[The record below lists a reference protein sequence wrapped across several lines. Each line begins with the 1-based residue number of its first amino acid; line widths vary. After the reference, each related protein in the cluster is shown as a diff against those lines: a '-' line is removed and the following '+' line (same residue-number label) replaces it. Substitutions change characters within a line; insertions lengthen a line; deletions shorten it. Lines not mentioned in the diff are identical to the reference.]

1 MTLCR
6 ICPILTERLIR
17 PKKLHLELLRIIA
30 VYLVVLTHTG
40 KRGFMYFTTLE
51 PSVMYFVTMLI
62 PVVCNIAVP
71 LFFMISGATLIGKD
85 ESPGQI
91 WRRRIP
97 RHLAVLVL
105 ASLMMYVYY
114 GLKGDTHMSVMDF
127 LRTIY
132 TRNVIVPYWF
142 LYGYLGFLILLPFLR
157 RMIRGL
163 TDREWVYLFGL
174 FIIVNGVIPMVQY
187 RLSEGSLFLNSS
199 LNLTLITNNLVIFP
213 AVGWYLES
221 KELTRRQVGILWLV
235 TALAIGATVYMTH
248 YKITLTGQLG
258 EGQVGTFYKS
268 LCVLPAAAVY
278 ATAKRVKALPKWL
291 EKPVI
296 TVGSCTFGIYLI
308 EQIVRE
314 RGCKLCDLMCLY
326 IPDILATLIY
336 TGFVVVIC
344 FCLTWIAKHIPGLK
358 KLI

>member
-1 MTLCR
+1 MQNAQFTQ
-6 ICPILTERLIR
+6 IQSAKK

-40 KRGFMYFTTLE
+40 KRGFTYFTTLE
-51 PSVMYFVTMLI
+51 PSVMYFLTMVI
-62 PVVCNIAVP
+62 PVICNIAVP

-85 ESPGQI
+85 EPPSQI
-91 WRRRIP
+91 WRRRIL

-114 GLKGDTHMSVMDF
+114 GLKDDMSMSVPDF
-127 LRTIY
+127 LQNLY

-142 LYGYLGFLILLPFLR
+142 LYGYLAFLMLLPFLR

-187 RLSEGSLFLNSS
+187 RLSGGSVFLNSS
-199 LNLTLITNNLVIFP
+199 LNMTLITNNLVIFP
-213 AVGWYLES
+213 AVGWFLENR
-221 KELTRRQVGILWLV
+221 ELTRRQLGLLWIG
-235 TALAIGATVYMTH
+235 TAVAVVATVYMTH
-248 YKITLTGQLG
+248 YKVTLTGQLG

-278 ATAKRVKALPKWL
+278 ATAKRVTKLPKWL
-291 EKPVI
+291 TKVVV
-296 TVGSCTFGIYLI
+296 TVGGCTFGVYLI
-308 EQIVRE
+308 EQIIRE
-314 RGCKLCDLMCLY
+314 RCYKLHDLMCLCV
-326 IPDILATLIY
+326 PDILATLIY
-336 TGFVVVIC
+336 TAFVVTVG
-344 FCLTWIAKHIPGLK
+344 FCITWIAKRIPGLK

>member
-1 MTLCR
+1 MKMQSAQPAQNQSLNK
-6 ICPILTERLIR
+6 

-40 KRGFMYFTTLE
+40 KRGFTYFTTLE
-51 PSVMYFVTMLI
+51 PSVMYFLTMLI
-62 PVVCNIAVP
+62 PIICNIAVP

-85 ESPGQI
+85 EPPSQI

-114 GLKGDTHMSVMDF
+114 GLRNDAAMSVPDF
-127 LRTIY
+127 LKTLY

-142 LYGYLGFLILLPFLR
+142 LYGYLAFLIILPFLR

-174 FIIVNGVIPMVQY
+174 FIIVNGVIPMAQY
-187 RLSEGSLFLNSS
+187 RLSGGSVFLNSS
-199 LNLTLITNNLVIFP
+199 LNMTLITNNLVIFP
-213 AVGWYLES
+213 AVGWYLENR
-221 KELTRRQVGILWLV
+221 ELTKRQLGFLWLGA
-235 TALAIGATVYMTH
+235 ALAVAVTVYMTH

-268 LCVLPAAAVY
+268 LCVLLAAAVY
-278 ATAKRVKALPKWL
+278 ATTKWVTALPQWL
-291 EKPVI
+291 TKLVV
-296 TVGSCTFGIYLI
+296 TVGGCTFGVYLI
-308 EQIVRE
+308 EQIIRE
-314 RGCKLCDLMCLY
+314 RCYKLHDLMCPY
-326 IPDILATLIY
+326 MPDIFATLIY
-336 TGFVVVIC
+336 SGFVVVVC
-344 FCLTWIAKHIPGLK
+344 FGLTWIAKRIPGLK